1 MKNKLLFLVFGLL
14 MTTQMIYSQV
24 PPAYVPTNGL
34 VGYWPFNGNANDESG
49 NGNNGT
55 VISGL
60 LSNDRLGNANSSY
73 YLNGQNDYI
82 TVPSVS
88 SILPNRLTLSVWI
101 KIPSNY
107 SGNNGIGPIIRARF
121 YGYILWF
128 DSLNGS
134 IIHILHH
141 NSSSTTTTNTP
152 SNINDNQWHQIVGSF
167 DGTNNKLYLDGQLIS
182 TDTTTLSNLYY
193 VSDGPVVFGRDGNN
207 TSASTAMYQGWIDD
221 IGIWNRAL
229 TQQEITAMYNGVNY
243 NTTCNIIG
251 GTLVNGLVG
260 YWPFCGNANDESG
273 NGNNGTVNGATLTTD
288 RFGNID
294 RAYNF
299 DGNSNIN
306 TNFDGVSNQNNRTMS
321 FWYNIGT
328 NNVSE
333 ELVMVGYG
341 GLNAGTQFVGVV
353 FPNNKLGVDIG
364 ASYVKYDLTTQ
375 LGWHF
380 YTISYDNVDG
390 TNVTSIKLFV
400 DGQLITNVLSSFNP
414 TITIQTGNLYKVRIG
429 NNAPTSTNINQG
441 FIGKIDDVG
450 IWNRVLTQQEI
461 TDLYTNNLSAN
472 SFESPKELITIYP
485 NPTNSKINID
495 CSLQSSLIGSQVTI
509 TTILGQEIY
518 NSKISQLVTEIPL
531 SSIASS
537 GVYFVQIINAQGQI
551 VDVKKILLQ

>member
-128 DSLNGS
+128 DSSNGS

-229 TQQEITAMYNGVNY
+229 TQQEIT
-243 NTTCNIIG
+243 
-251 GTLVNGLVG
+251 
-260 YWPFCGNANDESG
+260 
-273 NGNNGTVNGATLTTD
+273 
-288 RFGNID
+288 
-294 RAYNF
+294 
-299 DGNSNIN
+299 
-306 TNFDGVSNQNNRTMS
+306 
-321 FWYNIGT
+321 
-328 NNVSE
+328 
-333 ELVMVGYG
+333 
-341 GLNAGTQFVGVV
+341 
-353 FPNNKLGVDIG
+353 
-364 ASYVKYDLTTQ
+364 
-375 LGWHF
+375 
-380 YTISYDNVDG
+380 
-390 TNVTSIKLFV
+390 
-400 DGQLITNVLSSFNP
+400 
-414 TITIQTGNLYKVRIG
+414 
-429 NNAPTSTNINQG
+429 
-441 FIGKIDDVG
+441 
-450 IWNRVLTQQEI
+450 
-461 TDLYTNNLSAN
+461 DLYTNNLSAN
-472 SFESPKELITIYP
+472 SFENPKELITIYP

-537 GVYFVQIINAQGQI
+537 GVYFVQIIKAQGQI
-551 VDVKKILLQ
+551 VDVKKIILQ